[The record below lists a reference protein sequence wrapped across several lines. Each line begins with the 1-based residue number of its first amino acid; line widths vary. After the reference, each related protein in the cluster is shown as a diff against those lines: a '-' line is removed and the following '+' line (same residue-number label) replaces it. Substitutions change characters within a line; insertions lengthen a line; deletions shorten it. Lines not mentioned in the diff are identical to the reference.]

1 MNKNLTTLKIS
12 KKETEQFEKIKELLL
27 SKDYETAYLGY
38 KMFVSTSL
46 YKKGK
51 PKSLVPFLAP
61 NDSLFKATMFLKW
74 CLLKYGSTMTESQ
87 VYYIYDKYI
96 NNLNNLCRLSPVK
109 ILVSE
114 EKDIFKEIY
123 ENLSTTESEDL
134 IRISKKKF
142 LDSRTIRNNRNK
154 LFKYNS
160 SLVPLN
166 AICRYLDYN
175 MQDKLLATTRVV
187 LLFLNYLVYDN
198 IEIYEKTH
206 INIIIEE

>member
-61 NDSLFKATMFLKW
+61 DDSLFKATMFLKW
-74 CLLKYGSTMTESQ
+74 CLLKYGSTMTENQ

-114 EKDIFKEIY
+114 EKELFKEIY
-123 ENLSTTESEDL
+123 KNLSTTNSEDL
-134 IRISKKKF
+134 IQISKKQF
-142 LDSRTIRNNRNK
+142 LESRIIRNNRNK

-160 SLVPLN
+160 SLISLN
-166 AICRYLDYN
+166 DICRYLDYN
-175 MQDKLLATTRVV
+175 IQDKLLATTRVV
-187 LLFLNYLVYDN
+187 LLFFKLFS
-198 IEIYEKTH
+198 T
-206 INIIIEE
+206 